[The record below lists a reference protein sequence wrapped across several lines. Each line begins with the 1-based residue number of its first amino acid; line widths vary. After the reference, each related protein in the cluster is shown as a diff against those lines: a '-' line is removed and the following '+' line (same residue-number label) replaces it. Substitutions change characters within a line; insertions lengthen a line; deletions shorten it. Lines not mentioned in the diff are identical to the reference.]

1 MSAKPVI
8 LIVDDEKNAREG
20 LARALRRTY
29 EVKLAEN
36 GLAALEVLTE
46 TAVDVML
53 SDVRMPGMDGLTLL
67 QRVLALPQ
75 PPICIMLTAYG
86 SIELAV
92 DAIKR
97 GAFDFLTKPIHL
109 DHLDHL
115 LKRALRTRDIEQEN
129 RDLKQELD
137 SRYGMENIIGQSP
150 AMIPVFETIRQVAAS
165 RATVLIQGESG
176 TGKELVAHAIHR
188 LSNRANGPFIAV
200 HCAALSPTLLE
211 SELFGHEKGAFTGA
225 TEKRKGRFELAD
237 GGSLFLDEI
246 GEIDPN
252 TQVKILR
259 VLEERRFDR
268 VGGQLTIDTDTR
280 LIAATNRDLRQ
291 MVNQGSFREDL
302 FFRLYV
308 VVITMPPLRE
318 RKEDIPL
325 LIQHMIKLVSRDNEK
340 DIESIS
346 PDAVQVL
353 SRYDWPG
360 NVRELRNAVERMV
373 VMARGRKLTVRD
385 IPEEIRQA
393 SERNPSDLH
402 PTGLNLADKEKYT
415 IIQALKQNGGN
426 RTKAAVQ
433 LGISR
438 RTLHRKLHEYN
449 LIEDQLVEP
458 RRSLSSATDAGEDHG
473 NTL

>member
-176 TGKELVAHAIHR
+176 TGKELVAQAIYHHSSR
-188 LSNRANGPFIAV
+188 SSAAFRAIN
-200 HCAALSPTLLE
+200 CAAIPDTLLE
-211 SELFGHEKGAFTGA
+211 SEIFGHERGSFTGA
-225 TEKRKGRFELAD
+225 ESRRIGKLEQAN
-237 GGSLFLDEI
+237 GGTLFLDEV
-246 GEIDPN
+246 GDMSPL
-252 TQVKILR
+252 TQAKLLR
-259 VLEERRFDR
+259 VL
-268 VGGQLTIDTDTR
+268 
-280 LIAATNRDLRQ
+280 
-291 MVNQGSFREDL
+291 
-302 FFRLYV
+302 
-308 VVITMPPLRE
+308 
-318 RKEDIPL
+318 
-325 LIQHMIKLVSRDNEK
+325 
-340 DIESIS
+340 
-346 PDAVQVL
+346 
-353 SRYDWPG
+353 
-360 NVRELRNAVERMV
+360 
-373 VMARGRKLTVRD
+373 
-385 IPEEIRQA
+385 
-393 SERNPSDLH
+393 
-402 PTGLNLADKEKYT
+402 
-415 IIQALKQNGGN
+415 
-426 RTKAAVQ
+426 
-433 LGISR
+433 
-438 RTLHRKLHEYN
+438 
-449 LIEDQLVEP
+449 
-458 RRSLSSATDAGEDHG
+458 
-473 NTL
+473 